1 MRRVVERIASRFVG
15 VQLCYDA
22 CPTGCGLYRLILLLG
37 LEYATL
43 MRGRWGSGED

>member
-15 VQLCYDA
+15 VQLCYEA
-22 CPTGCGLYRLILLLG
+22 CPTGYGLYRLILLLG

-43 MRGRWGSGED
+43 MRGIRRSGED